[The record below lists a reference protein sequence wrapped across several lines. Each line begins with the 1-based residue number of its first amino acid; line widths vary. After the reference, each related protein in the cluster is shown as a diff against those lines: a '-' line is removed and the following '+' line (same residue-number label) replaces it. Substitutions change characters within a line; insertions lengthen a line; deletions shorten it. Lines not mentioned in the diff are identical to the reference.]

1 MPSGF
6 DNAQPSWSAFRS
18 NTFGYSRLIVHN
30 HTHIRWQEVQTD
42 PTLFPTAKYGSVI
55 DDMWVIQNSHGPF
68 AKDRAPKGT
77 AWPVGDETPGRSFD
91 HWAPLLGLDDGTG
104 RSTSALIREF
114 KQTHGEPAL
123 EPSPRTSS
131 HTVSPPI
138 FELISRSRP
147 SSFSAHAVSPCVC

>member
-77 AWPVGDETPGRSFD
+77 AWPVGDETPGRS
-91 HWAPLLGLDDGTG
+91 
-104 RSTSALIREF
+104 TSALIREF
-114 KQTHGEPAL
+114 KQTHGETAWAEKEDGL
-123 EPSPRTSS
+123 LRLINSKIGGETVWEDVRGEGSS
-131 HTVSPPI
+131 AGSWFKWKEQSDEDVA
-138 FELISRSRP
+138 RVMRRRR
-147 SSFSAHAVSPCVC
+147 